1 MSKRIVILAV
11 GGMMEDAVRR
21 LNYTGVAIF
30 RCGKH
35 GNGVAHKT
43 TMACLRERTD
53 FMKCKICNG
62 TGFVGI
68 GPRIRG
74 IKKCESCNGTGRV
87 QGYVEVQHPVA
98 DVLIPVDGEML
109 KWLDMKQ
116 IPEDSQELVN
126 AIREAVYLAY
136 KRI

>member
-1 MSKRIVILAV
+1 
-11 GGMMEDAVRR
+11 
-21 LNYTGVAIF
+21 
-30 RCGKH
+30 
-35 GNGVAHKT
+35 
-43 TMACLRERTD
+43 
-53 FMKCKICNG
+53 MKCKICSG

-68 GPRIRG
+68 GPGIRG

-98 DVLIPVDGEML
+98 DVLIPVDSEML

-116 IPEDSQELVN
+116 IPEDSQELVD

-136 KRI
+136 KRV